1 MLFSQ
6 KNTLQFSNYLLSL
19 GIDLQTEIAIRDEAV
34 PSVSDFYAIL
44 EATRT
49 LLQHDIP
56 IPYCPGGA
64 VGNLTIRQE
73 WEINGRLNVT
83 LSGIFIFDDN
93 NRLFKTS
100 FRVTEDPKEKNP
112 KELRVLQFDDV
123 DIGMLVTI
131 PELFSQLANY
141 VYRMIY
147 NNDYEPDYVHFADM
161 LEVSASGKE
170 HSILLNGASYM
181 QVSSDCITALD
192 KEKGI
197 MDLVMLQGLILIRQ
211 YPEVDNFNFTYDKDL
226 RVLAADT
233 DL

>member
-83 LSGIFIFDDN
+83 QRDF
-93 NRLFKTS
+93 
-100 FRVTEDPKEKNP
+100 
-112 KELRVLQFDDV
+112 
-123 DIGMLVTI
+123 
-131 PELFSQLANY
+131 
-141 VYRMIY
+141 
-147 NNDYEPDYVHFADM
+147 H
-161 LEVSASGKE
+161 
-170 HSILLNGASYM
+170 
-181 QVSSDCITALD
+181 
-192 KEKGI
+192 
-197 MDLVMLQGLILIRQ
+197 IR
-211 YPEVDNFNFTYDKDL
+211 
-226 RVLAADT
+226 
-233 DL
+233 